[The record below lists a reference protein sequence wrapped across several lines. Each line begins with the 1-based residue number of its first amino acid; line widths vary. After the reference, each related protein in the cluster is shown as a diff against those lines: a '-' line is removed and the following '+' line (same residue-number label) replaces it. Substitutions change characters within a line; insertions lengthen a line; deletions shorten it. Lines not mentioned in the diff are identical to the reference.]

1 MKKTESKAFY
11 NFDKAMGDDPLGFN
25 GSTRARKKM
34 KRYFWLR
41 SKRIAKD
48 KTSKGYGKTS
58 LALFREICS
67 IYTKGF

>member
-41 SKRIAKD
+41 SKRIALKD
-48 KTSKGYGKTS
+48 TQGKT
-58 LALFREICS
+58 ALQRFREIS
-67 IYTKGF
+67 SYYFM